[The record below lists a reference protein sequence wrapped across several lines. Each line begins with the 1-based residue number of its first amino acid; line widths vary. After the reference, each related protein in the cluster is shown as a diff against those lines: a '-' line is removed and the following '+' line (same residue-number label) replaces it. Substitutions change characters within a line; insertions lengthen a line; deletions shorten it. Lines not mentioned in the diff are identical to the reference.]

1 MSTFTGTKHEFRRFI
16 GPRLR
21 NLVQMLTRKH
31 KATVAAC
38 EYCGAAEHL
47 ESAHIHGRDR
57 NQIIDILLET
67 PTSGQVVTV
76 DLRQFEVMFRA
87 EHDPIEKAILIL
99 CRQCH
104 SKYDSGAQRT
114 ANGVALI
121 LGTGISAAQGNSAD
135 MLPITLEPPQV
146 TEFKSQLLIHRRAEI
161 RTYFNDGRIERRLWD
176 ASRFAES
183 STVMG
188 NLRSRPEFR
197 QGKWQSAGIVKVHVC
212 IIGSDT

>member
-1 MSTFTGTKHEFRRFI
+1 MPTFTGTQHEFRRFV

-21 NLVQMLTRKH
+21 NLVQMLTKKH

-47 ESAHIHGRDR
+47 ESAHVHGRDR

-67 PTSGQVVTV
+67 PALGQVVTV
-76 DLRQFEVMFRA
+76 DLRQFETKFRA

-104 SKYDSGAQRT
+104 SKYDSEADRAPKGGASVVGNAFSADQR
-114 ANGVALI
+114 
-121 LGTGISAAQGNSAD
+121 ISAG

-146 TEFKSQLLIHRRAEI
+146 TEFKSQLLKHRQAEI
-161 RTYFNDGRIERRLWD
+161 RTYYNDGRIERRPWD

-183 STVMG
+183 SSVMG

-197 QGKWQSAGIVKVHVC
+197 QGQWQSAGIVKVHVC
-212 IIGSDT
+212 ISGSDA